1 MITYW
6 VLLVKHKYKKKRGRF
21 WQSRQVHSGSPNM
34 TVGSIFSLTFQMPEK
49 HPKPSPVKDP
59 AINSYINPIRVA
71 LKWQKK
77 QQENQ
82 FVRYADLARDFG
94 VSRARV
100 CQIMGLLRLPANDL
114 QEIAALGENLK
125 SNEFREY
132 KLRALAN
139 QPADI
144 QHEKISQLIYQYQQK
159 VNNI

>member
-1 MITYW
+1 
-6 VLLVKHKYKKKRGRF
+6 
-21 WQSRQVHSGSPNM
+21 
-34 TVGSIFSLTFQMPEK
+34 MPEK